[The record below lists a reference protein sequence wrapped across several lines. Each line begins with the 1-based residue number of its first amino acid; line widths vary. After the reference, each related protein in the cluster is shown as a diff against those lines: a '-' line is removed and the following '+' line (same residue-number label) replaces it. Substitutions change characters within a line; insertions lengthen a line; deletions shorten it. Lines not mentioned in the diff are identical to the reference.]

1 MVAERM
7 RPLHRSR
14 PAQIGLAVVVVAMG
28 ALGFVPLFDGPGYE
42 SALGAGIL
50 LAFVVSISAALAVS
64 GDPAQP
70 FDSLSRGVA
79 LGAVF
84 ALAAWLTT
92 LAHGLR
98 TGFCD
103 ALSGTE
109 CFALGPA
116 TGALL
121 AGVWGAVAGEIARRR
136 GRRRLWAVLL
146 AIAGPLAS
154 ILVSVGRFYTSPMIF
169 AYDPFVGYFSGTL
182 YDTLIDF
189 SGLVTYRAGSA
200 ATLFAASVLA
210 LHLQRDAEGRLRLR
224 GLGRPGLV
232 IAGLLAASA
241 SLLANAFGWKLGH
254 WQTSATIA
262 AALGGRTEGER
273 CSVVHPRSM
282 RPADAER
289 FAADCDAHV
298 AVLERWFDAPYLDG
312 GRPGRVTAF
321 VFESSAQKG
330 ALMGAAD
337 TFIAKPWRREVYV
350 QAAAY
355 PHPVL
360 GHELGHVLAGQFGR
374 GPFRIA
380 GSLGGLL
387 PNPGLIEGVAVAAEP
402 PEGDLLPREWARAM
416 KDLGLL
422 PRLDR
427 LFALGFL
434 GENAGVAYTVSGS
447 FVGWIHDRLGPRVI
461 REWYGGRSLPE
472 AAGASWAEL
481 EQRWRD
487 DLDTVTLPPAASAQ
501 AKARFDRPAIF
512 GRRCPH
518 VVDGCR
524 AHADRLRNG
533 GDFEGA
539 IAAYE
544 QILTLDPH
552 DDGTRLAIARVQVRE
567 GRESDGAA
575 AIARLADDARAPRH
589 LRDRAVE
596 DLADLAL
603 AAGRADEATSRYLD
617 LESRTLDED
626 ALRTLDIKIAAAE
639 DPRLR
644 PAVVALLIGKDH
656 RAPDRTL
663 AMELLRE
670 MAVTAHEPGD
680 GMPWYL
686 LGRQYFSGGQYDEAQ
701 TRLDRA
707 LAAPIKVARVRLETL
722 RLRMVIAC
730 ATGDREGAAS
740 FFYQYAT
747 HAEVSASRRG
757 AARALVER
765 CTRALAPAVAP
776 GEQAR

>member
-1 MVAERM
+1 M

-14 PAQIGLAVVVVAMG
+14 PTQIGLAIVVVAMG

-42 SALGAGIL
+42 SSLGAGII
-50 LAFVVSISAALAVS
+50 LAFVVSVSAALAVS
-64 GDPAQP
+64 SEQPQP
-70 FDSLSRGVA
+70 FDALSRGVA
-79 LGAVF
+79 IGAGF
-84 ALAAWLTT
+84 GLAAWLTT

-98 TGFCD
+98 AGFCD
-103 ALSGTE
+103 ALTGSE
-109 CFALGPA
+109 CFAVGPLA
-116 TGALL
+116 GALL
-121 AGVWGAVAGEIARRR
+121 AGAWGAVAGELARGRR
-136 GRRRLWAVLL
+136 RRRLWAVLFGL
-146 AIAGPLAS
+146 AGPLAS
-154 ILVSVGRFYTSPMIF
+154 ILFSVGRFYSSPMIF

-189 SGLVTYRAGSA
+189 SGLLSYRAGSA
-200 ATLFAASVLA
+200 ATLFAAGVLA
-210 LHLQRDAEGRLRLR
+210 LHLRRVGSSLRLR
-224 GLGRPGLV
+224 GLGRPGLATAGV
-232 IAGLLAASA
+232 IAASAGLLA
-241 SLLANAFGWKLGH
+241 NVFGYKLGH
-254 WQTSATIA
+254 WQTSGTIA

-273 CSVVHPRSM
+273 CSIVHPRSM
-282 RPADAER
+282 RAADAER
-289 FAADCDAHV
+289 FARDCDAHV
-298 AVLERWFDAPYLDG
+298 AVLEGWFDASYVDQ

-337 TFIAKPWRREVYV
+337 TFIANPWRREVYV

-374 GPFRIA
+374 GPFRVA
-380 GSLGGLL
+380 GSAGGLL
-387 PNPGLIEGVAVAAEP
+387 PDPGLIEGVAVAAEP
-402 PEGDLLPREWARAM
+402 PEGDLLPREWAKAM

-427 LFALGFL
+427 LFTLGFL

-461 REWYGGRSLPE
+461 RDWYGGRSLPE

-487 DLDTVTLPPAASAQ
+487 ELDTVTLPATARAQ

-524 AHADRLRNG
+524 AQADRLRNG

-544 QILTLDPH
+544 RMLSLDPH
-552 DDGTRLAIARVQVRE
+552 DDGARLAIARVQLRE
-567 GRESDGAA
+567 GLEGDGAA
-575 AIARLADDARAPRH
+575 AIERLADDVRVPRH
-589 LRDRAVE
+589 VRDRATE

-603 AAGRADEATSRYLD
+603 AEGRVDEATARYL
-617 LESRTLDED
+617 EIASRTLDED
-626 ALRTLDIKIAAAE
+626 ALRTLDIKLAAAG

-644 PAVVALLIGKDH
+644 PPIVALLIGKDH
-656 RAPDRTL
+656 RPPDRTL

-670 MAVTAHEPGD
+670 VAVTAGHDEGD
-680 GMPWYL
+680 PRASEDGLPWYL
-686 LGRQYFSGGQYDEAQ
+686 LGRQYFSGGQYEEAQ
-701 TRLDRA
+701 ARLDRA
-707 LAAPIKVARVRLETL
+707 LAAPMKVARAGLETV

-730 ATGDREGAAS
+730 ATGDRAGAAR
-740 FFYQYAT
+740 FFYQYAS
-747 HAEVSASRRG
+747 HVEVSASRRG
-757 AARALVER
+757 AARALLER
-765 CTRALAPAVAP
+765 CTRGEP
-776 GEQAR
+776 GR